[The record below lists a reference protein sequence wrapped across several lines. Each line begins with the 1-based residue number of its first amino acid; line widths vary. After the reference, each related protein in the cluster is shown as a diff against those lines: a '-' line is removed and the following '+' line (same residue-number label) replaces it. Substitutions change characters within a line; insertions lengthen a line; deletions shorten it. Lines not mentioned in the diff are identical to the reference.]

1 MLVRPIRSRWRAIPI
16 LGIGQ
21 ILAWGAIYYTPALI
35 VPLIAEERGW
45 SLTLS
50 MGGFS
55 LGLLAA
61 GLSSP
66 FVGAMIDRHG
76 GHVVMP
82 LGLLLGAAGLLAI
95 AQVNDPVLYLAVW
108 IALGM
113 AMAATLYD
121 PAFATLARIFGADA
135 RRAITLLTFIG
146 GFASTASWPATHFL
160 IETIGWRGT
169 YLAYAALLA
178 LLAAPL
184 IAFALP
190 REHAAAEVRPEGP
203 IPPPA
208 RHLPAR
214 GLPLLLVA
222 AAFAIYAFIPSAIAA
237 HMLAIFTRAGIQPA
251 TVVVI
256 GALFGP
262 SQVTSRFLEFT
273 FARRQHPLAIAR
285 FAVAL
290 LIFAC
295 GIIAFLGVSTP
306 TAAGFAIL
314 FGLANGLLTIARG
327 TVPLALFGASG
338 YGRLIGRIAR
348 PALVMQAM
356 GPLVL
361 AFVAERLSDP
371 AALALI
377 AGFALAA
384 LLCLAAIRRP

>member
-1 MLVRPIRSRWRAIPI
+1 
-16 LGIGQ
+16 
-21 ILAWGAIYYTPALI
+21 
-35 VPLIAEERGW
+35 
-45 SLTLS
+45 
-50 MGGFS
+50 
-55 LGLLAA
+55 
-61 GLSSP
+61 
-66 FVGAMIDRHG
+66 
-76 GHVVMP
+76 
-82 LGLLLGAAGLLAI
+82 
-95 AQVNDPVLYLAVW
+95 
-108 IALGM
+108 
-113 AMAATLYD
+113 
-121 PAFATLARIFGADA
+121 
-135 RRAITLLTFIG
+135 
-146 GFASTASWPATHFL
+146 
-160 IETIGWRGT
+160 
-169 YLAYAALLA
+169 
-178 LLAAPL
+178 
-184 IAFALP
+184 
-190 REHAAAEVRPEGP
+190 
-203 IPPPA
+203 
-208 RHLPAR
+208 
-214 GLPLLLVA
+214 
-222 AAFAIYAFIPSAIAA
+222 
-237 HMLAIFTRAGIQPA
+237 MLAIFTRAGIQPA